1 MSKLSQHN
9 QYIQEKLAQ
18 GQMVQLIAESR
29 RNGDSVWVTRGQLH
43 ADEDMREMMIQK
55 SLPTSDN
62 LLIVA
67 LNPTTGLFGV
77 FELAKPCP
85 ELNFDA
91 GGCQAADPL
100 IVAKEAADIVA
111 ARVHRT
117 GTFTG
122 NVIRDICAGT
132 IKHFEDLSAKTPP
145 DVDVSTVLSM
155 LAQARK
161 PSITLDIVSKGQI
174 TIGGVENMKKAL
186 PCRTTYKVRADVRE
200 IDEDGKPNG
209 TLSFKIQ
216 EVKSAAADVPDI
228 LNKNSRIGASLK
240 TGADAKALALLH
252 FAKVHE
258 TTVNLELQL
267 EYQFAEHR
275 WDVKVVE
282 ILDEQELLAKDR
294 RAQMVFSGW

>member
-1 MSKLSQHN
+1 MSKFNHREK
-9 QYIQEKLAQ
+9 YAQEKLAQ

-29 RNGDSVWVTRGQLH
+29 RIGDSAWVTRSQLH
-43 ADEDMREMMIQK
+43 ADEDMRELMIQK
-55 SLPTSDN
+55 SLPSSDN

-67 LNPTTGLFGV
+67 LNPATGLFGV
-77 FELAKPCP
+77 FELAKPSP

-91 GGCQAADPL
+91 DGYQAADPL
-100 IVAKEAADIVA
+100 IAAKEAAEIVA
-111 ARVHRT
+111 KRVHST
-117 GTFTG
+117 GIFTA

-132 IKHFEDLSAKTPP
+132 IKHFEDLSATTPP

-161 PSITLDIVSKGQI
+161 PLITLDIASEGQI

-186 PCRTTYKVRADVRE
+186 PCRTTYKVRADIRA
-200 IDEDGKPNG
+200 IDDDGKPNG

-216 EVKSAAADVPDI
+216 EVKSTEADIPAI

-252 FAKVHE
+252 FARVHE
-258 TTVNLELQL
+258 AMVNLELQL

>member
-1 MSKLSQHN
+1 MSKFNQHK
-9 QYIQEKLAQ
+9 YTQEKLAQ
-18 GQMVQLIAESR
+18 GQMVQIIAESR
-29 RNGDSVWVTRGQLH
+29 RIGDSVWVTRDQLH
-43 ADEDMREMMIQK
+43 ADETMREFMIEK
-55 SLPTSDN
+55 TLPTSDN

-67 LNPTTGLFGV
+67 LNPATGLFGV
-77 FELAKPCP
+77 FELAKPNP
-85 ELNFDA
+85 ELDFDA
-91 GGCQAADPL
+91 GGYQAADPL
-100 IVAKEAADIVA
+100 VAAKEAADIIA
-111 ARVHRT
+111 ERVHRT
-117 GTFTG
+117 GIFTETA
-122 NVIRDICAGT
+122 IRDMSSGT
-132 IKHFEDLSAKTPP
+132 IKHFEDLSAKTPA
-145 DVDVSTVLSM
+145 DIDLKTVLAM

-161 PSITLDIVSKGQI
+161 PAIALDISSQGQI
-174 TIGGVENMKKAL
+174 SIGGVENMKKAL

-216 EVKSAAADVPDI
+216 EVKSAGADIPDI
-228 LNKNSRIGASLK
+228 LNKNSRVGASLK

-258 TTVNLELQL
+258 AMVNLELQL
-267 EYQFAEHR
+267 EYQFAERR